1 MMNGLKPRN
10 VPTWI
15 VLVLVVLA
23 LCLGVYFGIFIGM
36 RVYGGG

>member
-1 MMNGLKPRN
+1 MMNGLKQRN
-10 VPTWI
+10 ARMLI
-15 VLVLVVLA
+15 VMVLVVLA